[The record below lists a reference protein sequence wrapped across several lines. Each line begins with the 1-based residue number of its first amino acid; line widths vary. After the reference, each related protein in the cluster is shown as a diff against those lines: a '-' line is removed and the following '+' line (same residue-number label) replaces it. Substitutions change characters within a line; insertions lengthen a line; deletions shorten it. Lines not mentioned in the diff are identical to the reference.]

1 MPSVMGV
8 VTPNESITF
17 DQYGREVQGCD
28 WSIDMYAHCGF
39 CPTII
44 NKYFDSYSYTNIDE
58 YYLCRNCGLAYL

>member
-1 MPSVMGV
+1 MKVLSLTNTAEKYRG
-8 VTPNESITF
+8 
-17 DQYGREVQGCD
+17 D

-44 NKYFDSYSYTNIDE
+44 NKYFDSYLYTNIDE

>member
-1 MPSVMGV
+1 MPSIMGV

-28 WSIDMYAHCGF
+28 WSMEWYCRCGF
-39 CPTII
+39 CSKVI
-44 NKYFDSYSYTNIDE
+44 NKQIDDYSYTSIDM

>member
-1 MPSVMGV
+1 MKVLSL
-8 VTPNESITF
+8 TNTAST
-17 DQYGREVQGCD
+17 GCD

-58 YYLCRNCGLAYL
+58 